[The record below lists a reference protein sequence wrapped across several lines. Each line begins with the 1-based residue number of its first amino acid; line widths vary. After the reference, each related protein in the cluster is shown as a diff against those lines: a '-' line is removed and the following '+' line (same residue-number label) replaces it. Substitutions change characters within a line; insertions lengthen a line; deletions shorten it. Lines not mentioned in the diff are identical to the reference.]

1 MRSNLFR
8 LLVFAIAI
16 GVHALIADADPA
28 PSPAASP
35 SVAAQPA
42 ASSSP
47 SVANGN
53 QPQKL
58 PPMVVT
64 ATRIEQP
71 VSEIGTTVTVI
82 DQNQIR
88 SQQIESLDNVLR
100 EVPGVT
106 VMQAGSPG
114 TLADV
119 SIRGASP
126 SQTLILI
133 DGVEVNS
140 GSTGGFDITNLT
152 TDNLDR
158 VEILRGAGGSLY
170 GSQAIG
176 GVVNL
181 ITQEGEG
188 APKFSVLS
196 EGGNRATQRQVVTAN
211 GSEGKLNYSGAL
223 SYFSTQGFQKAN
235 DNSDNLSGAA
245 RVDYHL
251 DEKTTLRGFARYI
264 RSNVS
269 LADFSVASG
278 VPINPT
284 AHQRGEFMLFNGII
298 ERQLTKR
305 LLARVSA
312 SFVRND
318 LRLNFPPFAGNTGFE
333 TSERDRIPEETRGSI
348 AEAVYSWAEGWRSLA
363 GFDFK
368 DRWLRSSSVTVFP
381 PSPASTSLFRARRQ
395 EYAGYVEQEGSALHG
410 RLLATGG
417 VRVDGNSQFGKEV
430 SSSWSVAA
438 PIKEIDTTLR
448 GSYSEG
454 FRAPG
459 FDELF
464 FPFFGNP
471 NLAPEISSEY
481 DGGFT
486 KNFGE
491 WASFT
496 ATYFSRRVHNLIVTV
511 PVPVSTT
518 NPFGSTA
525 GNAGRVDVQGV
536 ELAPQL
542 GPFHGFS
549 LNGGFTLL
557 DETHVSP
564 NGSTPTRVPKR
575 SAFGVASYERSEMMM
590 PRDKVIVALAYTF
603 VGDREDITP
612 RGKLANHTGYHRF
625 DAAATY
631 RSGVAWKFINNE
643 EVFTRISNLFDR
655 HYSEEFGFPA
665 PPISFLAGVR
675 VEFE

>member
-1 MRSNLFR
+1 MRPNLFS
-8 LLVFAIAI
+8 LLTFAIVIA
-16 GVHALIADADPA
+16 GGALIARADPT

-42 ASSSP
+42 ASPSP

-71 VSEIGTTVTVI
+71 VSEIGTTVTVV
-82 DQNQIR
+82 DQDQIH
-88 SQQIESLDNVLR
+88 SQQIQSVDEVLR

-106 VMQAGSPG
+106 VMKAGSPG

-133 DGVEVNS
+133 DGVEVNT

-188 APKFSVLS
+188 APKVSLLS
-196 EGGNRATQRQVVTAN
+196 EGGNRASERQVLTAN
-211 GSEGKLNYSGAL
+211 GSQGNLNYSGAL

-245 RVDYHL
+245 RVDYHV
-251 DEKTTLRGFARYI
+251 DEKTTLRGFARYF

-284 AHQRGEFMLFNGII
+284 AHQRGEFMLFNGIL
-298 ERQLTKR
+298 ERQVTKR
-305 LLARVSA
+305 LTAKLSA

-318 LRLNFPPFAGNTGFE
+318 LRLNFPPFAGDTGFE

-348 AEAVYSWAEGWRSLA
+348 AEAIYNWAEGWRSLA

-395 EYAGYVEQEGSALHG
+395 EYAGYVEQEGSAFHG
-410 RLLATGG
+410 RLLGTAGF
-417 VRVDGNSQFGKEV
+417 RVDGNSQFGKEV
-430 SSSWSVAA
+430 SSAWSVAA
-438 PIKEIDTTLR
+438 PIKEIDATVR

-454 FRAPG
+454 FRAPS

-471 NLAPEISSEY
+471 HLAPEISSEY

-486 KNFGE
+486 KNFGQ

-511 PVPVSTT
+511 PVPVSKA

-536 ELAPQL
+536 ELAPSL

-557 DETHVSP
+557 DETHASP

-575 SAFGVASYERSEMMM
+575 SAFGVASYERREMMLPHDRM
-590 PRDKVIVALAYTF
+590 IVALGYTF

-612 RGKLANHTGYHRF
+612 AGTLANHAGYHRF

-631 RSGVAWKFINNE
+631 DSGIVWKFVKNE
-643 EVFTRISNLFDR
+643 EVFTRFSNLFDR

-665 PPISFLAGVR
+665 PPISFLAGIK